1 MAADV
6 AAVAYGGSRH
16 KGQEGVAAITGSI
29 FFAWDATF
37 EGTRCSERLACGD
50 WGDEVWG
57 GDDLEAGSG
66 EELLI
71 DQDDGTGRAG
81 GVGDLRSAVGENCG
95 AGGDRSGGHHGE
107 AIGADGNVEVARVD
121 AEAEIGVDRRDV
133 GELRTGGDEI
143 NIDSGDAGGLVD
155 EAESD
160 LTGGSGLA
168 LILKGK
174 LLQAGGYV
182 SDEHGVLVGGDEG
195 RLGRGE
201 NLFGSEGVGSGR
213 VGPGIDGDVGC
224 NGAEA
229 EVAGD
234 DGRILIDVEAGRV
247 GRGVD
252 DADLGHRGTVDDA
265 LAAGERSKNGGE
277 GSETAGFACEM
288 DE

>member
-1 MAADV
+1 M
-6 AAVAYGGSRH
+6 
-16 KGQEGVAAITGSI
+16 GVAEVARSI
-29 FFAWDATF
+29 FFALGATF
-37 EGTRCSERLACGD
+37 DVAACKERLACSGGRD
-50 WGDEVWG
+50 VVRG
-57 GDDLEAGSG
+57 GDDLEAGGG

-71 DQDDGTGRAG
+71 DQDDGAGRAG
-81 GVGDLRSAVGENCG
+81 GVGDLRSAVGKNCG
-95 AGGDRSGGHHGE
+95 AGGDRSGGYHSE
-107 AIGADGNVEVARVD
+107 AIGADGDVEVARVD

-168 LILKGK
+168 LVLKGE

-234 DGRILIDVEAGRV
+234 DGRILIDIEAGRV
-247 GRGVD
+247 G
-252 DADLGHRGTVDDA
+252 
-265 LAAGERSKNGGE
+265 
-277 GSETAGFACEM
+277 
-288 DE
+288 